1 MEGGVQRG
9 DEKIEK
15 EREKKE
21 KENERERGREEKR
34 VRIARIKV
42 MKREG
47 IRDRMMLMGRGQIR
61 VTGHWKET
69 KDV

>member
-1 MEGGVQRG
+1 VRRG

-15 EREKKE
+15 EREKE
-21 KENERERGREEKR
+21 ENERERGREEKR

-47 IRDRMMLMGRGQIR
+47 TRDGMMLMGRGQL
-61 VTGHWKET
+61 E
-69 KDV
+69 

>member
-1 MEGGVQRG
+1 VQRG

-15 EREKKE
+15 EREK

-34 VRIARIKV
+34 VRIARIEV

-47 IRDRMMLMGRGQIR
+47 TRDRMLLMGRGQIR
-61 VTGHWKET
+61 MRGHWKDT